1 MFDIAYKLANFMVI
15 KIRYPKTVRVGLSFV
30 LIINDFENDFSFPFY
45 VVDEWLINNTQVPKA
60 NK

>member
-1 MFDIAYKLANFMVI
+1 MVI

-45 VVDEWLINNTQVPKA
+45 VVDEWLINNTQVPQA